1 MKIFM
6 PATGMASLYITYINK
21 DTYLH
26 YVTLQCLT
34 LLLEKKYLQNAN
46 IFIDKLERQLISDAV
61 MKPHCVAQMPAQK
74 GYFSPKH

>member
-1 MKIFM
+1 MQKLGTAIG
-6 PATGMASLYITYINK
+6 TGMGIILHYIHQLR
-21 DTYLH
+21 YLH

-61 MKPHCVAQMPAQK
+61 MKPHTW
-74 GYFSPKH
+74 